1 MNDESAIVKL
11 CNEAIANARM
21 GYIDSACL
29 IMDSALAKWR
39 QRHFEAQIDSI
50 APMLK
55 GGS

>member
-1 MNDESAIVKL
+1 MTKDSEVVTL

-29 IMDSALAKWR
+29 IMDSALSKWR

-55 GGS
+55 GEE